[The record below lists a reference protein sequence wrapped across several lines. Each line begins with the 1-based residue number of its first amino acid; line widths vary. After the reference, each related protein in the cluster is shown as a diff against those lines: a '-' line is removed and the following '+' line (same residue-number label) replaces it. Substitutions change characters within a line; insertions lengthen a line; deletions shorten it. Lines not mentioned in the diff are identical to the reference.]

1 MSAGARFAFVPY
13 VGGWPIGV
21 YSTIYNAADAIG
33 CSIKSAWYYTTPCA
47 HERADKR
54 KNGGLLIMKIKPDER
69 TNDDD

>member
-1 MSAGARFAFVPY
+1 MSTGARFAFVPY

-21 YSTIYNAADAIG
+21 YSTIYKAADAIG

-54 KNGGLLIMKIKPDER
+54 KNGGLLIMKVKLEEM
-69 TNDDD
+69 TNDAD

>member
-21 YSTIYNAADAIG
+21 YSTIYKAADAIG

-54 KNGGLLIMKIKPDER
+54 KNGGLLIMKVNLEER
-69 TNDDD
+69 DNDGD